1 MSFLLTDDF
10 DDSFVF
16 NGKTYHINL
25 SFDNVLRLL
34 DMFED
39 EDFHQVE
46 KPALAIEMLIEE
58 ELPELEY
65 YEEILELF
73 YYLMKEFLDIDFKD
87 QDEKESKEEDKDLA
101 GEDASPTKI
110 YDFKKDAEIIYA
122 SFLHVYKMD
131 LFEMHG
137 KLHWKK
143 FMALVSHLSDDS
155 KFKQV
160 IGYRTMKIP
169 TPKESSQ
176 EYINHIRKMKELY
189 SLDERSAEEK
199 VNSGF
204 ETMSR
209 ILKAKANIKK

>member
-101 GEDASPTKI
+101 GEDASPTK
-110 YDFKKDAEIIYA
+110 
-122 SFLHVYKMD
+122 
-131 LFEMHG
+131 
-137 KLHWKK
+137 
-143 FMALVSHLSDDS
+143 
-155 KFKQV
+155 
-160 IGYRTMKIP
+160 
-169 TPKESSQ
+169 
-176 EYINHIRKMKELY
+176 
-189 SLDERSAEEK
+189 
-199 VNSGF
+199 
-204 ETMSR
+204 
-209 ILKAKANIKK
+209 